1 MRYTERVALCC
12 EEITNIYK
20 TWGNSTTVARRLKIK
35 EISKTAQKYKVQ
47 PKTIQRIMNREG
59 L

>member
-12 EEITNIYK
+12 EEIINIYK
-20 TWGNSTTVARRLKIK
+20 TAGDTTSVSRRLNIK
-35 EISKTAQKYKVQ
+35 EISKTAQKYKLRA
-47 PKTIQRIMNREG
+47 KTIKRIMNRER

>member
-12 EEITNIYK
+12 EEIINIYK
-20 TWGNSTTVARRLKIK
+20 TAGDTTSVSRRLNIK
-35 EISKTAQKYKVQ
+35 EISKTAQKYKLRA
-47 PKTIQRIMNREG
+47 KTIKRIMNREG

>member
-12 EEITNIYK
+12 EEIINIYK
-20 TWGNSTTVARRLKIK
+20 TAGDTTSVSRRLNIK
-35 EISKTAQKYKVQ
+35 EISKTAKKYKVQ
-47 PKTIQRIMNREG
+47 PKTIKRIMNREG

>member
-1 MRYTERVALCC
+1 MKYTERVALCC
-12 EEITNIYK
+12 EEIINIYK
-20 TWGNSTTVARRLKIK
+20 TWGDSTTVAQRLKIK
-35 EISKTAQKYKVQ
+35 EISKTAQKYKLR